1 MTHVNLYLLFF
12 LILTINQIF
21 YIPSFP
27 KPIMLFAKKKKMID
41 VRELQRRGVVR
52 IPKQDIVVPTDR
64 EGFVEFGAEA
74 KPVAQMQEVSSSS
87 SAMDFLGSS
96 SAAAVPS
103 AASGRMESER
113 ITELDNKI
121 YKLEQRIELLEKK
134 LDVNQPSEPN
144 LGVMGW

>member
-1 MTHVNLYLLFF
+1 
-12 LILTINQIF
+12 
-21 YIPSFP
+21 
-27 KPIMLFAKKKKMID
+27 MLFVKKKKMID

-64 EGFVEFGAEA
+64 EGFVEFGSN
-74 KPVAQMQEVSSSS
+74 AQSIQTTQTSEETSPTPNV
-87 SAMDFLGSS
+87 MDFLGSS

-103 AASGRMESER
+103 SSNHAESER

-134 LDVNQPSEPN
+134 LDVNQPSEQN